1 MVLVCGVMVDLIV
14 LGVII
19 SVLWLIF
26 IIIGVVF
33 NKEIILRVEIQVRE
47 GVIILL
53 FLLIFNVISVI
64 CILVVVELIVMV
76 CWFFVNW

>member
-33 NKEIILRVEIQVRE
+33 NKEIILRVEI
-47 GVIILL
+47 
-53 FLLIFNVISVI
+53 
-64 CILVVVELIVMV
+64 
-76 CWFFVNW
+76 

>member
-1 MVLVCGVMVDLIV
+1 MMVLVCGVMVDLIV

-76 CWFFVNW
+76 C

>member
-1 MVLVCGVMVDLIV
+1 MMVLVCGVMVDLIV

-33 NKEIILRVEIQVRE
+33 NKEIILRVEI
-47 GVIILL
+47 
-53 FLLIFNVISVI
+53 
-64 CILVVVELIVMV
+64 
-76 CWFFVNW
+76 